1 MGRMESPE
9 ENYQRISAR
18 LSGSRLEQFEAYL
31 EEHDASKSDVIRKG
45 IDAVVSRSNDDHGL
59 PLAPPSDDRLEHAYR
74 RLCAVANKNGI
85 VRGDSARRVCS
96 GGPESIGKAEVPDL
110 ILRPLSRRGYVRRRA
125 NIYGGEAYKL
135 VGWER

>member
-1 MGRMESPE
+1 MESPE

-85 VRGDSARRVCS
+85 VRGDSARRVCA
-96 GGPESIGKAEVPDL
+96 GGPESISKTEVPDL